1 MNKEFLEYAKKE
13 IKRCACTLNHNLDGA
28 KVNEIAD
35 NILGFIDWSN
45 SALMHKGFYFITAS
59 YLKKEGLLE
68 GTI

>member
-1 MNKEFLEYAKKE
+1 MNKEFLECARKE
-13 IKRCACTLNHNLDGA
+13 IERCVCTLNHNLGEA

-35 NILGFIDWSN
+35 NLLALIDWSN

-68 GTI
+68 GSV